1 MSLNIKRILVPT
13 DFSEISLNALD
24 YAATIAAKD
33 DAEIIL
39 LHVYETPDQ
48 SSKIKLAIDLNEI
61 MEKGINDKINE
72 LKVSNRS
79 LLSARVTIKVL
90 NGKIHSEI
98 QKLADDM
105 KVDLI
110 VMGTHGS
117 SGISDISKMILGSNA
132 YRVVNSCSCPVLTI
146 RNKNTNIRFKDIIL
160 PIDSS
165 KESKMKLD
173 MAISWA
179 KAFDATIHLLAV
191 TAFFEELYTEFKD
204 LKKTISAIETRLQK
218 AGINYTLKSHRHQ
231 RISESV
237 LEYADKMKADL
248 VFIVTGNESAIAET
262 IIRSAART
270 IVTESKCPVMSI
282 NIGD

>member
-24 YAATIAAKD
+24 YAAVIAAKD

-39 LHVYETPDQ
+39 LHVYETPEQ
-48 SSKIKLAIDLNEI
+48 SSKIKLAVDMNEI
-61 MEKGINDKINE
+61 IEKGINDKINE
-72 LKVSNRS
+72 LKLSNRS
-79 LLSARVTIKVL
+79 LLSARVTTKVI
-90 NGKIHSEI
+90 NGKIHTEI
-98 QKLADDM
+98 QKVVEDM
-105 KVDLI
+105 KIDLV

-117 SGISDISKMILGSNA
+117 TGISDISKMILGSNA
-132 YRVVNSCSCPVLTI
+132 YRVVNNCTIPVLTI
-146 RNKNTNIRFKDIIL
+146 RTKNTNIRFKDILL

-165 KESKMKLD
+165 KESKLKLD
-173 MAISWA
+173 MAIAWA
-179 KAFDATIHLLAV
+179 KAFDSTIHLLAV

-204 LKKTISAIETRLQK
+204 LKKTIATIEARLQK

-237 LEYADKMKADL
+237 LEYSEKIKADL
-248 VFIVTGNESAIAET
+248 VFIVTGKESAIADT

-270 IVTESKCPVMSI
+270 IVSESKCPVMSI
-282 NIGD
+282 PYGD

>member
-1 MSLNIKRILVPT
+1 
-13 DFSEISLNALD
+13 
-24 YAATIAAKD
+24 
-33 DAEIIL
+33 
-39 LHVYETPDQ
+39 
-48 SSKIKLAIDLNEI
+48 
-61 MEKGINDKINE
+61 
-72 LKVSNRS
+72 
-79 LLSARVTIKVL
+79 
-90 NGKIHSEI
+90 
-98 QKLADDM
+98 
-105 KVDLI
+105 
-110 VMGTHGS
+110 
-117 SGISDISKMILGSNA
+117 
-132 YRVVNSCSCPVLTI
+132 CSCPVLTI